1 MAHIYDIPVEPAY
14 VNGKR
19 ATSRT
24 EYPIKGDV
32 FRGFNSP
39 SRFEGEVFDL
49 EVFGEIPKAI
59 DGTFYRIQPDHR
71 FPPMYEEDIHFN
83 GGTIPKLRNLVDGR
97 WEYFGI

>member
-1 MAHIYDIPVEPAY
+1 MAHIYDIPAY

-19 ATSRT
+19 ATSQT
-24 EYPIKGDV
+24 VYPKTDV
-32 FRGFNSP
+32 FRGFNAP

-59 DGTFYRIQPDHR
+59 NGTFYRIQPDHR

-83 GGTIPKLRNLVDGR
+83 GGEPPTDYIKQ
-97 WEYFGI
+97 